1 MSKVDGPIQLRL
13 YPIGKLGRKRMWKL
27 QYRINPSDLKW
38 YQKIFNTW
46 ATLYRYDGFVCVWVR
61 VIVFDDQDPIH
72 ELNKFKEQYV
82 TESDIKKWNDS
93 QKKLFDR
100 YKYIHQHCVIY

>member
-1 MSKVDGPIQLRL
+1 MEKDKKVQLRL
-13 YPIGKLGRKRMWKL
+13 YPAGEVGKKRIWKL

-46 ATLYRYDGFVCVWVR
+46 STLYKYDWSVGVWVR
-61 VIVFDDQDPIH
+61 VIVWDYQDPIH
-72 ELNKFKEQYV
+72 ELNKFKEQYA

-93 QKKLFDR
+93 QKELFDR
-100 YKYIHQHCVIY
+100 YKHKHQHCVIY

>member
-1 MSKVDGPIQLRL
+1 MEKDKRVQLRL
-13 YPIGKLGRKRMWKL
+13 YPIGTSSRKRMWKL
-27 QYRINPSDLKW
+27 QYRIDPSDLKW

-46 ATLYRYDGFVCVWVR
+46 TTLYRYDWCSEVWVR
-61 VIVFDDQDPIH
+61 VIVWDDQNPRH

-93 QKKLFDR
+93 QKDLFDR
-100 YKYIHQHCVIY
+100 YKYKHQHSIIY

>member
-1 MSKVDGPIQLRL
+1 MENNKRVQLRL
-13 YPIGKLGRKRMWKL
+13 YPEGKSGRKRIWKL

-46 ATLYRYDGFVCVWVR
+46 TTLYRYDWTAGVWIR
-61 VIVFDDQDPIH
+61 IIVWDDLDPKH
-72 ELNKFKEQYV
+72 ELNKFKEQYA

-93 QKKLFDR
+93 QKDLFDR
-100 YKYIHQHCVIY
+100 YKHKHQHCVIY